1 MKKIFN
7 IFLVGA
13 LTLTAC
19 NEDVLDKQPLD
30 IISDNVVWTDPSLV
44 DAYLTQAY
52 AQTYIFTLETPEVG
66 IVAGKGLTNW
76 NLGETGAG
84 WGTIQFMS
92 DECGNDPGFSV
103 GWSRKIGGLDIKG
116 GVLEWWEN
124 GYKVIR
130 MCNELI
136 ERMSTV
142 KRDASINNERIAEAR
157 FLRAFNYFALVKRYG
172 AVPLIT
178 KAQMISDTKD
188 ELYPKR
194 DSEQAVYDFIIK
206 ETDEM
211 VNDLPV
217 TASDYGRPDKSAALA
232 LKSRAAL
239 YAGSI
244 AQFGTVQLNGLLG
257 IDASKANDYYQ
268 KSLVASQAIM
278 TGGQHSLYD
287 HDADK
292 VTNFQNIFLVKN
304 NTEAIF
310 VKRHNNVSTVWSSA
324 DGNGWSWDFFQSPPT
339 TGWTYGNMNKPYL
352 EMAEEFEHIDGTSG
366 KLDRDAIQQGLWTAK
381 QLWANKD
388 PRFFASMYTH
398 GTPWN
403 NPANEDG
410 DTVDWHK
417 SLILPDGSSIING
430 SYNGV
435 NARGHTSYPIYG
447 TGFGI
452 LKYCD
457 VKNDNLQDE
466 WANSS
471 TDFIVFR
478 YGEVLLNY
486 AEAAFELGKTS
497 EALNAINQI
506 RSRAGIAALTS
517 IDRAKIHH
525 ERKVELAFEGHRY
538 WDVRRWRTAA
548 TDLTRDFSGLE
559 YGLDYNTRKLKIKV
573 IDKIDGT
580 PGPAFYHQN
589 YYLPITVARTGQNPN
604 LVENPGY

>member
-19 NEDVLDKQPLD
+19 NDVLDKQPLD

-44 DAYLTQAY
+44 DAYLTQAF
-52 AQTYIFTLETPEVG
+52 AQTYVFTLETPDVG
-66 IVAGKGLTNW
+66 IVAGNGLTNW
-76 NLGETGAG
+76 DKGETGAG
-84 WGTIQFMS
+84 WGTIEFMG
-92 DECGNDPGFSV
+92 DECGNDGGFSV
-103 GWSRKIGGLDIKG
+103 GWSQKKGGLDIKG

-130 MCNELI
+130 ICNELI
-136 ERMSTV
+136 EKMPTV
-142 KRDASINNERIAEAR
+142 ERDASINNERIAEAR
-157 FLRAFNYFALVKRYG
+157 FIRAFNYFSLVKRYG

-178 KAQMISDTKD
+178 KAQMISDTKE
-188 ELYPKR
+188 ELYPER
-194 DSEQAVYDFIIK
+194 ASEQAVYDFIIK

-211 VNDLPV
+211 LADLPA
-217 TASDYGRPDKSAALA
+217 TAVDYGRPDKSAALA

-268 KSLVASQAIM
+268 KSLAASQAIM
-278 TGGQHSLYD
+278 TGAQHSLYNQ
-287 HDADK
+287 DADK
-292 VTNFQNIFLVKN
+292 VTNFKNIFLVKN
-304 NTEAIF
+304 NPEDIF
-310 VKRHNNVSTVWSSA
+310 VKRHNGVSTVWSSA

-352 EMAEEFEHIDGTSG
+352 EMAEEFEHVDGTSG
-366 KLDRDAIQQGLWTAK
+366 KLDRNAIQQGLWTAK

-398 GTPWN
+398 GTPWS

-435 NARGHTSYPIYG
+435 NARGHTSYPAYG
-447 TGFGI
+447 TGFGV

-478 YGEVLLNY
+478 YGEILLNY
-486 AEAAFELGKTS
+486 AEAAFELGKTD

-517 IDRAKIHH
+517 IDRAKIRH

-538 WDVRRWRTAA
+538 WDVRRWRVAETE
-548 TDLTRDFSGLE
+548 LTRDFSGLE
-559 YGLDYNTRKLKIKV
+559 YALDYNTRKLKIKV
-573 IDKIDGT
+573 MDKIDGT

-589 YYLPITVARTGQNPN
+589 YYLPITIARTGQNPS

>member
-13 LTLTAC
+13 LVLTAC
-19 NEDVLDKQPLD
+19 NDDVLDKQPLD

-44 DAYLTQAY
+44 DAYLTQAF
-52 AQTYIFTLETPEVG
+52 AQTYVFTLETPEVG
-66 IVAGKGLTNW
+66 IVAGKGLANW
-76 NLGETGAG
+76 DKGETGAG

-103 GWSRKIGGLDIKG
+103 GWNQKKGGLDIKG
-116 GVLEWWEN
+116 GILEWWEN

-130 MCNELI
+130 ICNELI
-136 ERMSTV
+136 EKMPTV
-142 KRDASINNERIAEAR
+142 ERDASINNERIAEAR

-178 KAQMISDTKD
+178 KAQMISDSND

-194 DSEQAVYDFIIK
+194 ASEQAVYDFIIK

-211 VNDLPV
+211 LADLLA
-217 TASDYGRPDKSAALA
+217 TAADYGRPDKSAALA

-244 AQFGTVQLNGLLG
+244 AQFGTVQLSGLLG

-268 KSLVASQAIM
+268 KSLAASQAIM
-278 TGGQHSLYD
+278 TGGQHSLYNQ
-287 HDADK
+287 DADK
-292 VTNFQNIFLVKN
+292 VANFQNIFLVKN
-304 NTEAIF
+304 NAEAIF
-310 VKRHNNVSTVWSSA
+310 VKRHNNVSAVWTSA

-352 EMAEEFEHIDGTSG
+352 EMAEEFEYIDGTPG
-366 KLDRDAIQQGLWTAK
+366 KLDRSSIQQGLWIANE
-381 QLWANKD
+381 LWADKD

-417 SLILPDGSSIING
+417 SLILPDGSVIING

-435 NARGHTSYPIYG
+435 NARGHTSYPAYG
-447 TGFGI
+447 TGFGV

-478 YGEVLLNY
+478 YGEIILNY
-486 AEAAFELGKTS
+486 AEAAFELGKTN
-497 EALNAINQI
+497 EALNALNQI
-506 RSRAGIAALTS
+506 RTRAGIAALTS

-538 WDVRRWRTAA
+538 WDVRRWRTAV
-548 TDLTRDFSGLE
+548 TELTGDFSGLE
-559 YGLDYNTRKLKIKV
+559 YALDYDTRRLKFKV
-573 IDKIDGT
+573 IEKMDGT
-580 PGPAFYHQN
+580 PFPAFYSKN
-589 YYLPITVARTGQNPN
+589 YYLPITIARTGQNSN